1 MKTRVVGICLAMAL
15 AGNIGGAAPLT
26 DSGPVI
32 AVVQAA
38 APASEWVVD
47 EADSVCGL
55 TDPRHL
61 ARPGVMQYDA
71 VLKGTSEMREMA
83 RKGIDRDSP
92 EGQVLYNKA
101 VDRVRRAAAAVMKD
115 RKLDSVWKKISNKDP
130 KRRAL
135 EITDQVR
142 RKLDVSA

>member
-1 MKTRVVGICLAMAL
+1 
-15 AGNIGGAAPLT
+15 
-26 DSGPVI
+26 
-32 AVVQAA
+32 
-38 APASEWVVD
+38 
-47 EADSVCGL
+47 
-55 TDPRHL
+55 
-61 ARPGVMQYDA
+61 MQYDA
-71 VLKGTSEMREMA
+71 VLNGTSEMRDMA

>member
-1 MKTRVVGICLAMAL
+1 MVAVCIAVGLAS
-15 AGNIGGAAPLT
+15 GSGGATTPAEVEGVASVSAL
-26 DSGPVI
+26 
-32 AVVQAA
+32 QAA
-38 APASEWVVD
+38 APASDWVVD
-47 EADSVCGL
+47 EADNVCGL

-61 ARPGVMQYDA
+61 TRPGVMKYDT
-71 VLKGTSEMREMA
+71 VLNATSEMREMA

-101 VDRVRRAAAAVMKD
+101 VDRVRRAAAAIMKD
-115 RKLDSVWKKISNKDP
+115 RKLDSVWKAISNKDP